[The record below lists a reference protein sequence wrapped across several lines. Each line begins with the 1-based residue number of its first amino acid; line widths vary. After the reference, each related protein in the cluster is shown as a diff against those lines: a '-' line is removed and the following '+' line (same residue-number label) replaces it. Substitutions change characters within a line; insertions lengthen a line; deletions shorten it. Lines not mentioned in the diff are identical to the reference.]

1 VKGLRV
7 SKTFKR
13 NAGGF
18 TMNLKRGIPFGLGGL
33 IGGAIAGLSV
43 RFYLGHRRADQ
54 MWASAR
60 YPKLKD
66 VGTVKR
72 LTILPLIDWYTASDP
87 STGSGQVLVGEPGVS
102 YLVRADDTTILFDVG
117 YNTRGEHPSPLLRN
131 MAALGVEVTD
141 VDMVVISHAHEDH
154 VGGMSHMMRRTFAL
168 SGQPVDLK
176 GIPAYVPVPLSNPTA
191 QVTVVDGPR
200 VIAPGVASMGPI
212 PRQLFFLG
220 WTPEQ
225 SLAVNVEGKGIVVII
240 GCGHPTLQRIV
251 DRAEMLFDEPLHG
264 IVGGLHYPVTGA
276 RTVILGIPVQKIVGT
291 GKLPWRPITRDEV
304 QQAIAYL
311 QRRNPQLVALSPHDS
326 CDWSI
331 EAFRRAFGGA
341 YQEVKVG
348 EEITVA

>member
-1 VKGLRV
+1 MKIGQ
-7 SKTFKR
+7 TI
-13 NAGGF
+13 A
-18 TMNLKRGIPFGLGGL
+18 IGLGGL
-33 IGGAIAGLSV
+33 VLAAVGGLAA
-43 RFYLGHRRADQ
+43 RFYLGRRRADRV
-54 MWASAR
+54 WAAAR

-66 VGTVKR
+66 MGTVKR
-72 LTILPLIDWYTASDP
+72 LTILPLIDWYTARDP
-87 STGSGQVLVGEPGVS
+87 LVGEPGVS

-117 YNTRGEHPSPLLRN
+117 YNERGKHPSPLLRN

-141 VDMVVISHAHEDH
+141 IDMVVISHAHEDH

-168 SGQPVDLK
+168 SSQPVDLK

-191 QVTVVDGPR
+191 RVTVVDGPC

-225 SLAVNVEGKGIVVII
+225 SLAVNVEGKGVVLII
-240 GCGHPTLQRIV
+240 GCGHPTLQCIV
-251 DRAEMLFDEPLHG
+251 DCAEMLFDEPLYG
-264 IVGGLHYPVTGA
+264 LVGGLHYPVTGA
-276 RTVILGIPVQKIVGT
+276 RTVVLGIPVQKIVGT

-331 EAFRRAFGGA
+331 EAFRRALGGA
-341 YQEVKVG
+341 YQEVLVG
-348 EEITVA
+348 KEIVVE